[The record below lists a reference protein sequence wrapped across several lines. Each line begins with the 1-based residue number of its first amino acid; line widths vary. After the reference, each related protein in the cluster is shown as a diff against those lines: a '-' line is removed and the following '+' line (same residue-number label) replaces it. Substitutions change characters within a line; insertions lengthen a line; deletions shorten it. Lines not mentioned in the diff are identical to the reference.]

1 MLQNAISPLKVV
13 KDVKV
18 SKQIEIA
25 RGKGPMVYDDYVNLI
40 QQVAAG
46 YDKTQEPQAP
56 TTSSDITS
64 SQRDGTRL
72 PLGTR
77 RRP

>member
-1 MLQNAISPLKVV
+1 MKKAMLQNAISPLKVF

-18 SKQIEIA
+18 SEQIEIA

-40 QQVAAG
+40 QQVTAG
-46 YDKTQEPQAP
+46 YDKTQEPQQP
-56 TTSSDITS
+56 S